1 MLDAIVRAQTAREE
15 AIAISDGEDVV
26 AGNAVG
32 RQTAGHTLAP
42 HTDVLA
48 GVTYDGRITR
58 GTGRGVYADDF
69 ALRGSLQTEGVV
81 VAQVLL
87 GGEGQLLDILD
98 GLDVVRADVQLLEF
112 ITIERHIVVDIL
124 HDFVQSFALER
135 AHLVAAHAF
144 FIRIP
149 NHDSLNFEL

>member
-1 MLDAIVRAQTAREE
+1 MCAQTARKET
-15 AIAISDGEDVV
+15 IAVSYRENVV
-26 AGNAVG
+26 AGNTIG
-32 RQTAGHTLAP
+32 RQTARHALAP

-48 GVTYDGRITR
+48 GVTDDGRITR
-58 GTGRGVYADDF
+58 RTRRSVYADNL

-87 GGEGQLLDILD
+87 GGEGQLLDVLD
-98 GLDVVRADVQLLEF
+98 GLDIVRTDIQLLEF

-124 HDFVQSFALER
+124 HNFVQSFALER
-135 AHLVAAHAF
+135 AHLVATHAF

-149 NHDSLNFEL
+149 NHSFKMKNEK